1 GYLIVA
7 LVAAGVAV
15 FALQNGE
22 PTPVHFIL
30 WTVEGFPL
38 AGLILLAL
46 ACGIVLAG
54 VPLLIQ
60 RWRLRG
66 RLLAAER
73 RVAELD
79 AARSTIHSTSA
90 RATGPSCPPKPWP
103 ARGMTI
109 PLNARA
115 AVAWRANASP
125 SAAAGRSRYS
135 SRSPITTARG
145 TRIFRRAGQRPAR

>member
-1 GYLIVA
+1 MAAGYLMVA
-7 LVAAGVAV
+7 LIAAGVAV

-22 PTPVHFIL
+22 PTPVRFIV

-46 ACGIVLAG
+46 ASGIVLAG
-54 VPLLIQ
+54 VPLWIQ

-79 AARSTIHSTSA
+79 AARSTPTA
-90 RATGPSCPPKPWP
+90 PVRQTPPAP
-103 ARGMTI
+103 RSHG
-109 PLNARA
+109 
-115 AVAWRANASP
+115 SP
-125 SAAAGRSRYS
+125 G
-135 SRSPITTARG
+135 G
-145 TRIFRRAGQRPAR
+145 